1 MTYITKHTTN
11 LLYRLIIMQNLM
23 HRKLSVTYNS
33 LMSASLNLSQI
44 DTNEI
49 LVQATNISHFF
60 GSQRVLHNIDVTIKR
75 NEITTLIGP
84 NGAGKS
90 TLLKVLTKLIKPTHG
105 KVWQSPHITVG
116 FMPQKIHVDA
126 SLPMTVERFL
136 KLGLRATTQRHQQN
150 LAANFTTE
158 LESTVALLKLEKFL
172 DTPIQKISG
181 GEMQR
186 VLLARALIRKPDLL
200 VLDEPVQGVD
210 LQGQVELYH
219 LINEIKDQLHCG
231 ILMVSHD
238 LHIVMKSTHQV
249 LCLNEHICCSGHP
262 LSVSESPAF
271 KSLFGQEFDEIAIYE
286 HRHDASSCDHDH
298 GLLK

>member
-1 MTYITKHTTN
+1 MSHTIVAMN
-11 LLYRLIIMQNLM
+11 
-23 HRKLSVTYNS
+23 
-33 LMSASLNLSQI
+33 ASLNLSKI
-44 DTNEI
+44 NTNEI
-49 LVQATNISHFF
+49 LVQATNITHFF
-60 GSQRVLHNIDVTIKR
+60 GEKRVLQNIDLTLKR

-90 TLLKVLTKLIKPTHG
+90 TLLKILIDLIQPTLG
-105 KVWQSPHITVG
+105 KIWRSPHLSIG
-116 FMPQKIHVDA
+116 FMPQKIQVDA
-126 SLPMTVERFL
+126 SLPMTVARFL
-136 KLGLRATTQRHQQN
+136 KLGLRKPHFFSSQKTE
-150 LAANFTTE
+150 ANFTTE
-158 LESTVALLKLEKFL
+158 LMQTVSLLRLEKL
-172 DTPIQKISG
+172 LNTPIQKVSG

-219 LINEIKDQLHCG
+219 LINEIKDTLHCG

-262 LSVSESPAF
+262 QTVSESPAF
-271 KSLFGQEFDEIAIYE
+271 KNLFGQEFDEIAIYE
-286 HRHDASSCDHDH
+286 HHHGDTCDHTH